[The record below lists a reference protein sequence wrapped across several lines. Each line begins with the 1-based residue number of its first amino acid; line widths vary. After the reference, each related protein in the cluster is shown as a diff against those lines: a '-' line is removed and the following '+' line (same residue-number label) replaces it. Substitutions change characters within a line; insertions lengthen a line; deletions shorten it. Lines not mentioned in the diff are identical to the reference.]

1 MVRLAIG
8 ALCVWVCVLHSTEA
22 VPTPIADAVSLA
34 ALDAT
39 PAEQVAAAKAK
50 VADVASGVS
59 TAASSSSSSSSAS
72 LTSVDQ
78 NPLAQIVPAKDGS
91 LKPGQKG
98 FLTQMINGKPK
109 SFKETMAAI
118 NNKISKKEIKDR
130 RGAYD
135 HHHAAH
141 LARLASDA
149 VADMAQEVGREADEN
164 AEQKAADYSDCVLR
178 LGSATDPNE
187 RLSLQKECLESKK
200 AKNMAYEEAANAV
213 SASSKAVESAGEN
226 EGAVI
231 ADANL
236 NTDATQELLNAQK
249 EALGAKMHL
258 EAYDKFS
265 AKTQRQDAALA
276 QVKEA
281 GRQNM
286 ARIKKSFAD
295 RLARHDANSAA
306 RDVSAPAR
314 PFRSVKPIIPVA
326 PKSNDRQD
334 ELTNA
339 AEAAMKLARSNP
351 STANTR
357 AAERA
362 MSVARSAAPKL

>member
-1 MVRLAIG
+1 VRLAIG
-8 ALCVWVCVLHSTEA
+8 VLCVWVCVLHSTEA
-22 VPTPIADAVSLA
+22 VPTPIADSVELA

-59 TAASSSSSSSSAS
+59 TAASSSSSSAS
-72 LTSVDQ
+72 LTSTDQ
-78 NPLAQIVPAKDGS
+78 NPLAQIVPTKDGS

-118 NNKISKKEIKDR
+118 NLKISKKEVSDR
-130 RGAYD
+130 LRAYN
-135 HHHAAH
+135 HHHAAQ
-141 LARLASDA
+141 LARRASDA

-164 AEQKAADYSDCVLR
+164 AEQKAADYADCVLR
-178 LGSATDPNE
+178 LGSATDPSE
-187 RLSLQKECLESKK
+187 RLSLQKECLESQK

-236 NTDATQELLNAQK
+236 NTDATQDLLNAQK
-249 EALGAKMHL
+249 DALGAKMHL
-258 EAYDKFS
+258 AAYDKFS
-265 AKTQRQDAALA
+265 AKTQRQDAEQA
-276 QVKEA
+276 QAKEA
-281 GRQNM
+281 HRQNM
-286 ARIKKSFAD
+286 ARIKKDFD
-295 RLARHDANSAA
+295 RRLARHDANSAA
-306 RDVSAPAR
+306 RDVSAPQR
-314 PFRSVKPIIPVA
+314 PFRAVNPIIPVA
-326 PKSNDRQD
+326 PKSTDRQD

-351 STANTR
+351 STANTQ

-362 MSVARSAAPKL
+362 MSAARSAAPKL

>member
-1 MVRLAIG
+1 MGISHKAMVRLAIG

-59 TAASSSSSSSSAS
+59 TAASP
-72 LTSVDQ
+72 TSVDQ

-164 AEQKAADYSDCVLR
+164 AEQISTLM
-178 LGSATDPNE
+178 
-187 RLSLQKECLESKK
+187 QH
-200 AKNMAYEEAANAV
+200 KN
-213 SASSKAVESAGEN
+213 SSTHRRK
-226 EGAVI
+226 
-231 ADANL
+231 
-236 NTDATQELLNAQK
+236 
-249 EALGAKMHL
+249 H
-258 EAYDKFS
+258 
-265 AKTQRQDAALA
+265 
-276 QVKEA
+276 
-281 GRQNM
+281 
-286 ARIKKSFAD
+286 
-295 RLARHDANSAA
+295 
-306 RDVSAPAR
+306 
-314 PFRSVKPIIPVA
+314 
-326 PKSNDRQD
+326 
-334 ELTNA
+334 
-339 AEAAMKLARSNP
+339 
-351 STANTR
+351 
-357 AAERA
+357 
-362 MSVARSAAPKL
+362 